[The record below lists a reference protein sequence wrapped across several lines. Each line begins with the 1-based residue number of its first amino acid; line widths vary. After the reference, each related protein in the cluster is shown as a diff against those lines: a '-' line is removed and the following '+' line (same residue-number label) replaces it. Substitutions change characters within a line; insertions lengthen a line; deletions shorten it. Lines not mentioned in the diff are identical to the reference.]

1 MTVTDQVIAQA
12 QQLAGDSQDS
22 ELLNLLCRAAVSS
35 LAAQLRE
42 DFTPESCREDFV
54 TAASLYALSQWQR
67 GRQVGPLREFKAGD
81 MTLKS
86 ADGGELRPEI
96 LREQAMQ
103 LLRPYCKGAFSFRG
117 V

>member
-12 QQLAGDSQDS
+12 QQLAGDDQES
-22 ELLNLLCRAAVSS
+22 ELLNLLCRAAVST
-35 LAAQLRE
+35 LTAQLRE

-67 GRQVGPLREFKAGD
+67 GRQSGLLREFKAGD
-81 MTLKS
+81 LTLKS
-86 ADGGELRPEI
+86 ADGGSVSPEI
-96 LREQAMQ
+96 LREQALE
-103 LLRPYCKGAFSFRG
+103 LLRPYRKGAFSFRG

>member
-12 QQLAGDSQDS
+12 QQLAGDEDDG
-22 ELLNLLCRAAVSS
+22 ELLNLLCRTAVST
-35 LAAQLRE
+35 LTAQLRE

-54 TAASLYALSQWQR
+54 TAASLYALSQWRR
-67 GRQVGPLREFKAGD
+67 GRQTGPLREFKAGD
-81 MTLKS
+81 LTLKS
-86 ADGGELRPEI
+86 ADGGGISPEI

>member
-12 QQLAGDSQDS
+12 QQLAGDTQDN
-22 ELLNLLCRAAVSS
+22 ELLNLLCRTAVSF
-35 LAAQLRE
+35 LTAQLRE
-42 DFTPESCREDFV
+42 GFTPESCQEDFV
-54 TAASLYALSQWQR
+54 TAASLYALSRWQAGR
-67 GRQVGPLREFKAGD
+67 GTGLLQEFRAGD
-81 MTLKS
+81 LTLKS

-103 LLRPYCKGAFSFRG
+103 LMRPYCKGAFSFRG

>member
-42 DFTPESCREDFV
+42 GFTPESCREDFV
-54 TAASLYALSQWQR
+54 TAARPVCPESVA
-67 GRQVGPLREFKAGD
+67 AGQ
-81 MTLKS
+81 
-86 ADGGELRPEI
+86 ADGAFAGIQGRGHDAEI
-96 LREQAMQ
+96 R
-103 LLRPYCKGAFSFRG
+103 
-117 V
+117 

>member
-22 ELLNLLCRAAVSS
+22 ELLNLLCRAAVST

-42 DFTPESCREDFV
+42 GFTPESCREDFV
-54 TAASLYALSQWQR
+54 TAASLYALSQWQT
-67 GRQVGPLREFKAGD
+67 GPLREFKAGD

-103 LLRPYCKGAFSFRG
+103 LMRPYCLSRFDFRG